1 MMPAADVLNSLNSDA
16 RQTLTSVFE
25 ALEGWRDE
33 VSSVNE
39 RHLAKVLDQVAAS
52 QRAMGWP
59 DRFTTAAR
67 EHLTMASK
75 TQTYM
80 IDQVMDAWEH
90 QLKSAIAPSILPG
103 KFKLPA
109 PPQSGAALMGP
120 MQEMMRL
127 QELTLAPFQEFT
139 LAPFRFWMQAAE
151 MWQRSLSGALPGPDE
166 PAQQGRPT
174 RKPAN

>member
-1 MMPAADVLNSLNSDA
+1 MMPASDVLKSLNSDA
-16 RQTLTSVFE
+16 RQALTSAFE
-25 ALEGWRDE
+25 ALEEWRDE

-59 DRFTTAAR
+59 DQFTTAAR
-67 EHLTMASK
+67 EHLTTASK

-90 QLKSAIAPSILPG
+90 QLKSSIAPSILPDR
-103 KFKLPA
+103 FKLPA
-109 PPQSGAALMGP
+109 LPYSGSALMDP
-120 MQEMMRL
+120 MSEMMRL
-127 QELTLAPFQEFT
+127 QELALAPFKLWIQT
-139 LAPFRFWMQAAE
+139 AE
-151 MWQRSLSGALPGPDE
+151 MWQRNWAGAITGPYE
-166 PAQQGRPT
+166 PAQTRPT

>member
-1 MMPAADVLNSLNSDA
+1 MMPAADVLKSLNSDA

-39 RHLAKVLDQVAAS
+39 RHLTKVLDQVAES

-59 DRFTTAAR
+59 DGFTTAAR

-90 QLKSAIAPSILPG
+90 QLKSSIAPSVLPG
-103 KFKLPA
+103 KFNLPA
-109 PPQSGAALMGP
+109 PPQSGSALMEP
-120 MQEMMRL
+120 MREMMRL
-127 QELTLAPFQEFT
+127 QELTLAPFQELT
-139 LAPFRFWMQAAE
+139 LAPFKIWIQAAE
-151 MWQRSLSGALPGPDE
+151 MWQRSLSGALTGPYE
-166 PAQQGRPT
+166 SVQGRPT
-174 RKPAN
+174 RKPTN